1 MVRRGYAETRV
12 DNAGEARIMDEATTL
27 PKQMLEQVTRTAE
40 AAESIL
46 HLLEAEFKQIRMCL
60 NELKNDMR
68 ELRHGRR

>member
-1 MVRRGYAETRV
+1 
-12 DNAGEARIMDEATTL
+12 MDEATTL

-40 AAESIL
+40 AAEKIL
-46 HLLEAEFKQIRMCL
+46 YLLEAEFKQIRMCL